1 MPPPPAGLKS
11 VADVAEGLQD
21 TVVNISTTQT
31 LKGSKE
37 GTSIGARPQGSPF
50 EEFFND
56 FFDDPDSEGVPRKV
70 SSLGSGFVIDPSGLV
85 VTNNHV
91 IEGADEI
98 IINFTDGTKLKVV
111 KISGTIPRP
120 ISPSSRSSRRSR

>member
-1 MPPPPAGLKS
+1 MMRWSGLNMKGSGWLTMAKAARPFALKIAAAALFVAASLLSAAAARGPES

-37 GTSIGARPQGSPF
+37 GTSIGPGPKGSPF

-70 SSLGSGFVIDPSGLV
+70 SSL
-85 VTNNHV
+85 
-91 IEGADEI
+91 
-98 IINFTDGTKLKVV
+98 
-111 KISGTIPRP
+111 
-120 ISPSSRSSRRSR
+120 RSEEHT